1 MALTVD
7 QPVLQHLRV
16 ARQDILCIESLQELG
31 VEDHGRSIVKHADLV
46 LQSPEVDTRLPAHTG
61 IDHRE
66 EGSGYVDVVDTS
78 FKGRGGKASQVGH
91 HPSSQVDEQGVAGG
105 PTFAKG
111 LPHV

>member
-7 QPVLQHLRV
+7 QTVLQHLRV

-61 IDHRE
+61 IDH
-66 EGSGYVDVVDTS
+66 
-78 FKGRGGKASQVGH
+78 
-91 HPSSQVDEQGVAGG
+91 
-105 PTFAKG
+105 
-111 LPHV
+111 